1 MCVRDRDRDRDR
13 DRGREGGKGHTH
25 TQTHRDTHIHTH
37 THAQTHTH
45 RHTHTHIQ
53 TNITT
58 RSLPLALFAVV
69 ASEGAFDAVLCGFP
83 VALPSPLSSEQLAV
97 LSKAL
102 KPGSKLHLQEQGN
115 TAHSEDGATL
125 SFGKREG
132 SVCCP

>member
-1 MCVRDRDRDRDR
+1 MSGARQLANTAYGAVSSS
-13 DRGREGGKGHTH
+13 GKGW
-25 TQTHRDTHIHTH
+25 
-37 THAQTHTH
+37 
-45 RHTHTHIQ
+45 
-53 TNITT
+53 
-58 RSLPLALFAVV
+58 LCVLFAVV